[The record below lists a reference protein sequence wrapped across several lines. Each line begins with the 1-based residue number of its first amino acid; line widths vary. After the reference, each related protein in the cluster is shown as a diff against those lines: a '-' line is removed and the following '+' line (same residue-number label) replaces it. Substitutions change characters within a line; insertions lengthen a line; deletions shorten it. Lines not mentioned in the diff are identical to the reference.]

1 MSAMEISGAGA
12 PYGQPQDSYTATVS
26 GAEEA
31 AQAPAIPEEDD
42 GQRTLIEMMREAKE
56 KADQQRERLKLPKNT
71 RYGDAPLEAYARLNR
86 ARTQSDVSAAAGYA
100 RRRIVQLQAAKRQDS
115 DNADRIQAAINQ
127 LQKAVQRAGK
137 KNRELDRERLDQSRQ
152 KKLMQEKRTRE
163 ARRQKQELL
172 RKQAMRRIR
181 ESGYLR
187 EAEVDN
193 RMQNHIAAVDME
205 LREQAQ
211 KLASS
216 IQPSMEAVAQQYAAD
231 SAAMALP
238 EELPPAAPG
247 GEINLQA

>member
-127 LQKAVQRAGK
+127 LQKAVSRAGK
-137 KNRELDRERLDQSRQ
+137 KKRDLQHEKLLDVRRARLERESQLRQ
-152 KKLMQEKRTRE
+152 AQ
-163 ARRQKQELL
+163 QVKQELAR
-172 RKQAMRRIR
+172 RKTSRVIR
-181 ESGYLR
+181 EGGYLR
-187 EAEVDN
+187 EAEIDD
-193 RMQNHIAAVDME
+193 RFQQQLSATRME
-205 LREQAQ
+205 LRSQAQ
-211 KLASS
+211 ALASATAAS
-216 IQPSMEAVAQQYAAD
+216 LDSAAQQYNATAA
-231 SAAMALP
+231 AA
-238 EELPPAAPG
+238 AAPAPTA
-247 GEINLQA
+247 EIDVQA

>member
-1 MSAMEISGAGA
+1 MSGTQVNSAVSAGTSSWQSQQA
-12 PYGQPQDSYTATVS
+12 QN
-26 GAEEA
+26 A
-31 AQAPAIPEEDD
+31 ASRARETED
-42 GQRTLIEMMREAKE
+42 TSLTIYEMMRDARE
-56 KADQQRERLKLPKNT
+56 KAQATRDKFNAIKPKP
-71 RYGDAPLEAYARLNR
+71 RYGDAPMEAYSRLAR
-86 ARTQSDVSAAAGYA
+86 ARRPAEVNAAAGYA
-100 RRRIVQLQAAKRQDS
+100 RRQIARLKAAKQTDP
-115 DNADRIQAAINQ
+115 DNAKRIQAAINQ

-137 KNRELDRERLDQSRQ
+137 KNRELDREKLAQDRQ

-163 ARRQKQELL
+163 ARRQRQELL

-193 RMQNHIAAVDME
+193 RMQSQIAAVDME

-211 KLASS
+211 KLAAS
-216 IQPSMEAVAQQYAAD
+216 IQPSMESVARQYAAD

-238 EELPPAAPG
+238 EEAPAAPG

>member
-1 MSAMEISGAGA
+1 MGNLQVNSTAA
-12 PYGQPQDSYTATVS
+12 PAASSWQSQS
-26 GAEEA
+26 A
-31 AQAPAIPEEDD
+31 AQPSASQAREKEDTS
-42 GQRTLIEMMREAKE
+42 QTICEMMKDAKE
-56 KADQQRERLKLPKNT
+56 KADATREKFNSIKPKP
-71 RYGDAPLEAYARLNR
+71 RYGDAPLEAYSRLAR
-86 ARTQSDVSAAAGYA
+86 ARHPAEVNAAAGYA
-100 RRRIVQLQAAKRQDS
+100 RRQIARLKAAKQTDP
-115 DNADRIQAAINQ
+115 DNAKRIQAAINQ

-137 KNRELDRERLDQSRQ
+137 KNRELNREKLDQDRQ
-152 KKLMQEKRTRE
+152 KKLIQEKRSRE

-193 RMQNHIAAVDME
+193 RMQSHIAAVDME

-238 EELPPAAPG
+238 EELPPAPAG

>member
-1 MSAMEISGAGA
+1 MGNLQVNSTAA
-12 PYGQPQDSYTATVS
+12 PAASSWQSQS
-26 GAEEA
+26 A
-31 AQAPAIPEEDD
+31 AQPSASQAREKEDTS
-42 GQRTLIEMMREAKE
+42 QTICEMMKDAKE
-56 KADQQRERLKLPKNT
+56 KADATREKFNSIKPKP
-71 RYGDAPLEAYARLNR
+71 RYGDAPLEAYSRLAR
-86 ARTQSDVSAAAGYA
+86 ARRPAEVNAAAGYA
-100 RRRIVQLQAAKRQDS
+100 RRQIARLKAAKQTDP
-115 DNADRIQAAINQ
+115 DNAKRIQAAINQ

-137 KNRELDRERLDQSRQ
+137 KNRELNREKLDQDRQ
-152 KKLMQEKRTRE
+152 KKLIQEKRSRE

-193 RMQNHIAAVDME
+193 RMQSHIAAVDME

-216 IQPSMEAVAQQYAAD
+216 IQPSMELVAKQYAAD

-238 EELPPAAPG
+238 EELPPAPAG

>member
-1 MSAMEISGAGA
+1 MGSVQVNSGT
-12 PYGQPQDSYTATVS
+12 SVS
-26 GAEEA
+26 GASSWQSQQAQSAA
-31 AQAPAIPEEDD
+31 AQEKEDPS
-42 GQRTLIEMMREAKE
+42 QTIYEMMKDARE
-56 KADQQRERLKLPKNT
+56 KAQATRDKFNSIKPKP
-71 RYGDAPLEAYARLNR
+71 RYGDAPMEAYSRLARAKRPSEVN
-86 ARTQSDVSAAAGYA
+86 AAAGYA
-100 RRRIVQLQAAKRQDS
+100 RWQIARLRTAKQTDP
-115 DNADRIQAAINQ
+115 DNAKRIQAAINQ

-137 KNRELDRERLDQSRQ
+137 KNRELDREKLAQARQ

-193 RMQNHIAAVDME
+193 RMQSQIAAVDME

-216 IQPSMEAVAQQYAAD
+216 LQPSMEAVAQQYAAD

-238 EELPPAAPG
+238 EELPSAASG

>member
-1 MSAMEISGAGA
+1 MGNLQVNSTAA
-12 PYGQPQDSYTATVS
+12 PAASSWQSQS
-26 GAEEA
+26 A
-31 AQAPAIPEEDD
+31 AQPSASQAREKEDTS
-42 GQRTLIEMMREAKE
+42 QTICEMMKDAKE
-56 KADQQRERLKLPKNT
+56 KADATREKFNSIKPKP
-71 RYGDAPLEAYARLNR
+71 RYGDAPLEAYSRLAR
-86 ARTQSDVSAAAGYA
+86 ARRPAEVNAAAGYA
-100 RRRIVQLQAAKRQDS
+100 RRQIARLKAAKQTDP
-115 DNADRIQAAINQ
+115 DNAKRIQAAINQ

-137 KNRELDRERLDQSRQ
+137 KNRELNREKLDQDRQ
-152 KKLMQEKRTRE
+152 KKLIQEKRSRE

-193 RMQNHIAAVDME
+193 RMQSHIAAVDME

-231 SAAMALP
+231 SAAMALTLIHISEP
-238 EELPPAAPG
+238 TR
-247 GEINLQA
+247 Q

>member
-1 MSAMEISGAGA
+1 MSGMQVNSTAASAASSWQERSA
-12 PYGQPQDSYTATVS
+12 P
-26 GAEEA
+26 EA
-31 AQAPAIPEEDD
+31 SREKEDASL
-42 GQRTLIEMMREAKE
+42 TICEMMKEARE
-56 KADQQRERLKLPKNT
+56 KADAARDKLNSIKPKP
-71 RYGDAPLEAYARLNR
+71 RYGDAPMEAYSRLARAKRPSEVN
-86 ARTQSDVSAAAGYA
+86 AAAGYA
-100 RRRIVQLQAAKRQDS
+100 RRQIIRLQSAKRTDP
-115 DNADRIQAAINQ
+115 DNAKRIQAAINQ

-137 KNRELDRERLDQSRQ
+137 KNRDLNREKLEQARQ
-152 KKLMQEKRTRE
+152 KKLIQEKRSRE

-193 RMQNHIAAVDME
+193 RMQAHIAAVDME

-216 IQPSMEAVAQQYAAD
+216 FQPSMELVAKQYAAD

-238 EELPPAAPG
+238 EETAPVPSG
-247 GEINLQA
+247 GEIDLQA

>member
-1 MSAMEISGAGA
+1 MSGVQVNSAVSTGASSW
-12 PYGQPQDSYTATVS
+12 QSRQSQS
-26 GAEEA
+26 A
-31 AQAPAIPEEDD
+31 AQAAEKKDTGPD
-42 GQRTLIEMMREAKE
+42 LYEMMRDARE
-56 KADQQRERLKLPKNT
+56 KAEATREKFNAIKPKP
-71 RYGDAPLEAYARLNR
+71 RYGDAPMEAYSRLARAKRPSEVN
-86 ARTQSDVSAAAGYA
+86 AAAGYA
-100 RRRIVQLQAAKRQDS
+100 RRQIARLKAAKQTDP
-115 DNADRIQAAINQ
+115 DNAKRIQAAINQ

-137 KNRELDRERLDQSRQ
+137 KNRELDREKLAQDRQ
-152 KKLMQEKRTRE
+152 KKLIQEKRTRE

-193 RMQNHIAAVDME
+193 RMQSHIAAVDME

-216 IQPSMEAVAQQYAAD
+216 IQPSMESVAQQYAAD

-238 EELPPAAPG
+238 EELPPAATG